1 MLSLAAETLCGLIWP
16 LQVRYTFVFELYAQ
30 DMPLLYSLVSHF
42 VCDLRLKFRQFP
54 HTYIPVVPAS
64 IIECVE
70 APTPFVM
77 GVHSSCRDNVRF
89 QCS

>member
-1 MLSLAAETLCGLIWP
+1 MSVCREWRVFLLGRVSYCDDDF
-16 LQVRYTFVFELYAQ
+16 VR
-30 DMPLLYSLVSHF
+30 
-42 VCDLRLKFRQFP
+42 KFP

-77 GVHSSCRDNVRF
+77 GVHSSCRDKVRLLI
-89 QCS
+89 